1 MLTPEQADLI
11 LKKDLANI
19 IAKTRDGKPLTAPE
33 RRVLRSVPATG
44 EPLPDVG
51 LTINALSDATGAD
64 RRTLKKILKDAPPVG
79 VTERGNLYTLA
90 QAKAALEENARGS
103 GTPALAARKMLAQIL
118 ILEHQHKKDRGEYFL
133 KSDIVRELAH
143 NFSKLSMRIDR
154 LADELAPSL
163 AGLTVAQIH
172 DALAAA
178 GRDLKR
184 DLRGAWEDLK
194 NEPEQDL

>member
-1 MLTPEQADLI
+1 MLTPEQSAAI
-11 LKKDLANI
+11 FQKDLANI
-19 IAKTRDGKPLTAPE
+19 IAKTRDGKPLTATE
-33 RRVLRSVPATG
+33 RRVLQSVPVKG
-44 EPLPDVG
+44 EPLPDIG

-64 RRTLKKILKDAPPVG
+64 RRTLKKILKDATPVG
-79 VTERGNLYTLA
+79 VTERGNLYTLT
-90 QAKAALEENARGS
+90 QAKTALEENARGS

>member
-1 MLTPEQADLI
+1 MLTPEQSAAI
-11 LKKDLANI
+11 FQKDLANI
-19 IAKTRDGKPLTAPE
+19 IAKTRDGKPLTATE
-33 RRVLRSVPATG
+33 RRVLQSVPVKG
-44 EPLPDVG
+44 EPLPEVG
-51 LTINALSDATGAD
+51 MTVNALSDVTGAD
-64 RRTLKKILKDAPPVG
+64 RRTLKKILKDATPVG
-79 VTERGNLYTLA
+79 VTERGNLYTLT

-118 ILEHQHKKDRGEYFL
+118 ILEHQHAKDRGEYFH
-133 KSDIVRELAH
+133 KADIIRELAH

-178 GRDLKR
+178 GRDMKR
-184 DLRGAWEDLK
+184 DLRGAWEDLT
-194 NEPEQDL
+194 

>member
-1 MLTPEQADLI
+1 M
-11 LKKDLANI
+11 
-19 IAKTRDGKPLTAPE
+19 
-33 RRVLRSVPATG
+33 
-44 EPLPDVG
+44 G
-51 LTINALSDATGAD
+51 LTIAALNEATGAD
-64 RRTLKKILKDAPPVG
+64 RRTLKKALKDVPPVG
-79 VTERGNLYTLA
+79 VHPTGNLYTLT
-90 QAKAALEENARGS
+90 QAKAALEKNAQGN

-118 ILEHQHKKDRGEYFL
+118 ILEHQHAKDRGEYFH
-133 KSDIVRELAH
+133 KADIIRELAH

-172 DALAAA
+172 DALGLA

>member
-1 MLTPEQADLI
+1 MLTPEQSAAI
-11 LKKDLANI
+11 FQKDLANI
-19 IAKTRDGKPLTAPE
+19 IAKTRDGKPLTATE

-51 LTINALSDATGAD
+51 LTIAALNEATGAD
-64 RRTLKKILKDAPPVG
+64 RRTLKKALKDVPPVG
-79 VTERGNLYTLA
+79 VHPTGNLYTLT
-90 QAKAALEENARGS
+90 QAKAALEKNAQGN

>member
-1 MLTPEQADLI
+1 MLTPEQSAAI
-11 LKKDLANI
+11 FQKDLANI
-19 IAKTRDGKPLTAPE
+19 IAKTRDGKPLTATE
-33 RRVLRSVPATG
+33 RRVLQSVPVKG
-44 EPLPDVG
+44 EPLPDIG

-64 RRTLKKILKDAPPVG
+64 RRTLKKILKDATPVG
-79 VTERGNLYTLA
+79 VTERGNLYTLT
-90 QAKAALEENARGS
+90 QAKTALEENARGS

-118 ILEHQHKKDRGEYFL
+118 ILEHQHAKDRGEYFH
-133 KSDIVRELAH
+133 KADIIRELAH

-178 GRDLKR
+178 GRDMKR
-184 DLRGAWEDLK
+184 DLRGAWEDLG
-194 NEPEQDL
+194 